1 MRAFYH
7 TLAEMWSKRKQSSVD
22 LLRSS
27 EFTDGLETRI
37 IVRRHLWSQ
46 FHKKVGPLKLNQLT
60 DLLQHAAFK
69 CAHIIYA
76 LKKKKKKAVVLHP
89 LVKSHR
95 GCRLTPGQ
103 MGFHGRNED
112 VWPNPLFPLI
122 KMDISELSGGEVWVF
137 RHSRWQW
144 ASFPHRFSI
153 PVWLSNC
160 AV

>member
-1 MRAFYH
+1 MNLQITAASMQKMPDFCILLTLLKFCCSSIMLFRGTKTKWPRGRPTLDLIQWRFSERCDLTKGSFLQVRAFYH

-46 FHKKVGPLKLNQLT
+46 FHKKVGPLKLKQLT

-76 LKKKKKKAVVLHP
+76 LKKKK
-89 LVKSHR
+89 
-95 GCRLTPGQ
+95 RLWCSTP
-103 MGFHGRNED
+103 
-112 VWPNPLFPLI
+112 
-122 KMDISELSGGEVWVF
+122 
-137 RHSRWQW
+137 
-144 ASFPHRFSI
+144 
-153 PVWLSNC
+153 
-160 AV
+160 